1 MEEDCRIYKN
11 RGWPKTKL
19 MLISNRIAFFE
30 FTLTIKEINKIKI
43 LPSNINQRKA
53 ENIIKMQAGSNVQLF
68 SVTMDKKNYS
78 VPTSFCVFAKII

>member
-1 MEEDCRIYKN
+1 
-11 RGWPKTKL
+11 

-30 FTLTIKEINKIKI
+30 FTFVIKEMSKIKI

-78 VPTSFCVFAKII
+78 VPTSFCVFAKIIEKKLKFANYSLDDSWQKS